1 MTTLVRSAG
10 SLVGNLLRSPALLV
24 RANRLFKAI
33 NTHDVQAVA
42 ECIGD
47 GSFFDPLLDE
57 PVSGKAAVGEHLRV
71 LLKAF
76 PDFKVE
82 PDHISVGQRSVSASV
97 TVSGTNLGPIP
108 GKLGFDEVPATGK
121 RISIPACIVLES
133 NRGRLHA
140 KIVFDSKAFG
150 EALGFQVFI
159 VPQRID
165 NYQFGVWYRMKGTS
179 KGFPQAAAVTTLT
192 VRDPALYYDSDL
204 PQFVTGVVQSIASK
218 PGCVSVLTGLHEPDE
233 NGELWSFT
241 LSLWD
246 SLEATEQVLADEQ
259 HKKAVGMFMKEQLG
273 YATASRVFS
282 LQRAKP
288 MMVACPQCGKK
299 NNAHK
304 PDHVCSACGTTL
316 PPAPELW

>member
-1 MTTLVRSAG
+1 MTTLVRTAG
-10 SLVGNLLRSPALLV
+10 SLVGHLLRSPALLV

-33 NTHDVQAVA
+33 NAHDVQSVA

-47 GSFFDPLLDE
+47 GSFFDPLLE
-57 PVSGKAAVGEHLRV
+57 APVSGKTAVAEHLLV
-71 LLKAF
+71 LLNAF

-82 PDHISVGQRSVSASV
+82 PDHIAMGARSVSAAV

-121 RISIPACIVLES
+121 AIRIPACVVLES
-133 NRGRLHA
+133 AHGRLHA
-140 KIVFDSKAFG
+140 RIVFDSKAFG

-159 VPQRID
+159 VPQRIEPFE
-165 NYQFGVWYRMKGTS
+165 FGVWYRVRGPS
-179 KGFPQAAAVTTLT
+179 KKLPQAAAVTTLS
-192 VRDPALYYDSDL
+192 VRDPALYHTDL
-204 PQFVTGVVQSIASK
+204 PKFVTGVVHSISTK
-218 PGCVSVLTGLHEPDE
+218 PGCISVMAGLHEPDE

-246 SLEATEQVLADEQ
+246 SIEATEQILADEQ
-259 HKKAVGMFMKEQLG
+259 HKKAVGLFMKEKVG

-288 MMVACPQCGKK
+288 MMVACSKCGKK

-304 PDHVCSACGTTL
+304 PEPVCSICGTEL

>member
-133 NRGRLHA
+133 ARGRLHA
-140 KIVFDSKAFG
+140 DRSASG
-150 EALGFQVFI
+150 RSDPNLREAGRRRARAPRQGAPGPPCRK
-159 VPQRID
+159 PQ
-165 NYQFGVWYRMKGTS
+165 
-179 KGFPQAAAVTTLT
+179 P
-192 VRDPALYYDSDL
+192 
-204 PQFVTGVVQSIASK
+204 
-218 PGCVSVLTGLHEPDE
+218 VLIRRL
-233 NGELWSFT
+233 
-241 LSLWD
+241 
-246 SLEATEQVLADEQ
+246 
-259 HKKAVGMFMKEQLG
+259 K
-273 YATASRVFS
+273 
-282 LQRAKP
+282 
-288 MMVACPQCGKK
+288 
-299 NNAHK
+299 
-304 PDHVCSACGTTL
+304 
-316 PPAPELW
+316 

>member
-10 SLVGNLLRSPALLV
+10 SLVGGLLRSPALLV

-33 NTHDVQAVA
+33 NAQDVQSVA

-47 GSFFDPLLDE
+47 GSFFDPLLDA
-57 PVSGKAAVGEHLRV
+57 PVSGKAAVAEHLQV

-76 PDFKVE
+76 PDFKIE
-82 PDHISVGQRSVSASV
+82 PDHISVGARSVNATV

-121 RISIPACIVLES
+121 AISIPACVVLE
-133 NRGRLHA
+133 NDRGRLNA
-140 KIVFDSKAFG
+140 RIVFDSKAFG

-159 VPQRID
+159 LPQRID
-165 NYQFGVWYRMKGTS
+165 QFQFGAWYRMKGPS
-179 KGFPQAAAVTTLT
+179 NKLPQAAAVTTLSLN
-192 VRDPALYYDSDL
+192 DPSIYYGGVL
-204 PQFVTGVVQSIASK
+204 PKFGTGVLSSIASM
-218 PGCVSVLTGLHEPDE
+218 PGCISVLTGMNEPDE
-233 NGELWSFT
+233 KGEQWLFT
-241 LSLWD
+241 LSLWE
-246 SLEATEQVLADEQ
+246 SLEATEQILGNEQ
-259 HKKAVGMFMKEQLG
+259 HKKAVGMFMKDHLG

-288 MMVACPQCGKK
+288 MMVACSKCGKK

-304 PDHVCSACGTTL
+304 PEHVCSACGTEL